1 MLSATHFKQVLWL
14 VVAVTLALQWI
25 ALHISRLHLEPQ
37 WEVVSSG
44 LGIFGAAFLLSW
56 AAELAQ
62 KDIPQALAIALLALI
77 AVLPEYAVDMYF
89 AWTAGKDPK
98 YTAFAM
104 ANMTGA
110 NRLLIGVGWAAVVV
124 TYWLKSGKRAVKLE
138 PGHEIEILYLGVA
151 TIYSFIIP
159 IKGRLDLIDA
169 AVLIAIFVFYMRA
182 ASKAEHVETEL
193 EGPAEMIE
201 SWGERSR
208 RLATVVLFLLS
219 GFTIFIA
226 AEPFA
231 EGLLAT
237 GRTFGIEEFILVQ
250 WLAPLASESPEFIVA
265 ILFALK
271 AQPGTAMGA
280 LLSSKVNQ
288 WTLLIG
294 MLPVVYSISAGNIA
308 GMQIDDRQMEEL
320 FLTAAQSLFAVVV
333 LANLSFSLMEATV
346 IFLLFSTQLLFPD
359 PQFRFYYSIFYV
371 LLAVALVLV
380 NKDTRQGLRRL
391 FRRAP
396 AACAVQNSLA
406 KTVKLKKNQGL

>member
-1 MLSATHFKQVLWL
+1 
-14 VVAVTLALQWI
+14 
-25 ALHISRLHLEPQ
+25 
-37 WEVVSSG
+37 
-44 LGIFGAAFLLSW
+44 
-56 AAELAQ
+56 
-62 KDIPQALAIALLALI
+62 
-77 AVLPEYAVDMYF
+77 
-89 AWTAGKDPK
+89 
-98 YTAFAM
+98 
-104 ANMTGA
+104 
-110 NRLLIGVGWAAVVV
+110 
-124 TYWLKSGKRAVKLE
+124 
-138 PGHEIEILYLGVA
+138 
-151 TIYSFIIP
+151 
-159 IKGRLDLIDA
+159 GRLDLIDA

-182 ASKAEHVETEL
+182 ASKAEHVETDL

-208 RLATVVLFLLS
+208 RVATVVFFLLS

-308 GMQIDDRQMEEL
+308 GMQIDNRQVEEL

-380 NKDTRQGLRRL
+380 NKDTRQGLRGL

-406 KTVKLKKNQGL
+406 KTVNLKKNQGL

>member
-1 MLSATHFKQVLWL
+1 MANWLWIGSSALL
-14 VVAVTLALQWI
+14 CLQWI
-25 ALHISRLHLEPQ
+25 VIHLSGGHPPPHWIAL
-37 WEVVSSG
+37 SSG
-44 LGIFGAAFLLSW
+44 VAIFGAAFMLSW

-89 AWTAGKDPK
+89 AWQAGKDPK

-110 NRLLIGVGWAAVVV
+110 NRLLIGVGWAAVVL
-124 TYWLKSGKRAVKLE
+124 TYFLKTGNKSIQLE
-138 PGHEIEILYLGVA
+138 PGHKNEILYLGLA
-151 TIYSFIIP
+151 TVYSFLIP
-159 IKGRLDLIDA
+159 IKGRLDLMDA
-169 AVLIAIFVFYMRA
+169 VAFIAIFVLYMRA

-193 EGPAEMIE
+193 EGPPAMIE
-201 SWGERSR
+201 GWGEGAR
-208 RLATVVLFLLS
+208 RLFTVLFFLYS
-219 GFTIFIA
+219 GLTIFIA

-271 AQPGTAMGA
+271 AQPGTSMGA

-294 MLPVVYSISAGNIA
+294 MLPVVYMVSAGRL
-308 GMQIDDRQMEEL
+308 GPMEMDQRQIEEV
-320 FLTAAQSLFAVVV
+320 FLTAAQSLFAVAI
-333 LANLSFSLMEATV
+333 LANLSISLFEAAV
-346 IFLLFSTQLLFPD
+346 IFVLFSTQLLFPD
-359 PQFRFYYSIFYV
+359 PQFRFYYSFLYIFLAIGLVVGKKDARAGV
-371 LLAVALVLV
+371 LGLFSRGNPAGVLE
-380 NKDTRQGLRRL
+380 KH
-391 FRRAP
+391 
-396 AACAVQNSLA
+396 
-406 KTVKLKKNQGL
+406 